1 MDQHISLE
9 SVINFLVATPL
20 FQGLDA
26 SERGDVARIME
37 VQRLDDGERV
47 FHEGDD
53 GDAWYVV
60 FEGEAQVRKHTS
72 SGNGEIARL
81 TPGACFG
88 EMALLDG
95 MPRSATVIASG
106 PLTVFRFRRTRFDG
120 LLDRG
125 SLGAYKLV
133 AAMARTLSQRQRR
146 LTHQVS
152 ELLAEREPPYAR
164 ATLVD
169 TVDRHRVFE

>member
-20 FQGLDA
+20 FRELDA
-26 SERGDVARIME
+26 GERGDVARIME
-37 VQRLDDGERV
+37 VQRLDGGEQV
-47 FHEGDD
+47 FREGDD

-60 FEGEAQVRKHTS
+60 FEGEARVLKNTA
-72 SGNGEIARL
+72 SGSGEIARL

-95 MPRSATVIASG
+95 MPRSASVIADG

-133 AAMARTLSQRQRR
+133 VAMARTLSHRQRR

-152 ELLAEREPPYAR
+152 ELLAERAPLHVR
-164 ATLVD
+164 AELVD
-169 TVDRHRVFE
+169 AVDRHRVSE